1 MKLGKRVWYLK
12 RGLAN
17 LFGARADQDHL
28 PRLLMTAM
36 TSGPTE
42 GSLPAFKLMLKE
54 FYELRGFN
62 PDGVPKREVLQAL
75 DLLLP
80 AGMLYVRV

>member
-1 MKLGKRVWYLK
+1 
-12 RGLAN
+12 
-17 LFGARADQDHL
+17 
-28 PRLLMTAM
+28 MTAM